1 MIKLILAVVLMSAAS
16 PVLAAGGGEAGP
28 FLGLP
33 RPLWYT
39 VNLVLFLGLLGYLVA
54 RPLNRFFTD
63 RSAEV
68 SRQLA
73 EAQRQQEEA
82 VALRHELDRRVHSL
96 EAEVTALR
104 RRLREE
110 AERDRQA
117 LDLQGE
123 REAAR
128 LVQQVDAEV
137 HRRLLQA
144 REVLARDAA
153 TLAADLAWEL
163 LEREME
169 PADQERIFQR
179 TLQRLQAAGEGTM
192 S

>member
-1 MIKLILAVVLMSAAS
+1 MSKLFFAVVLMIWAS
-16 PVLAAGGGEAGP
+16 PALAAGGGEAGP

-39 VNLVLFLGLLGYLVA
+39 VNLLLFLGLLGYLVA
-54 RPLNRFFTD
+54 KPLNRFFTD

-68 SRQLA
+68 SRQLV

-82 VALRHELDRRVHSL
+82 MALRRELDGRVHSL

-104 RRLREE
+104 ERLREE
-110 AERDRQA
+110 ADRDRQA

-128 LVQQVDAEV
+128 MVQQVDAEV
-137 HRRLLQA
+137 HRRLLEA
-144 REVLARDAA
+144 RELLARDAA
-153 TLAADLAWEL
+153 NLAADLAWEL

-169 PADQERIFQR
+169 PADRERIFQR
-179 TLQRLQAAGEGTM
+179 TLRRLQASGEGTRT
-192 S
+192 